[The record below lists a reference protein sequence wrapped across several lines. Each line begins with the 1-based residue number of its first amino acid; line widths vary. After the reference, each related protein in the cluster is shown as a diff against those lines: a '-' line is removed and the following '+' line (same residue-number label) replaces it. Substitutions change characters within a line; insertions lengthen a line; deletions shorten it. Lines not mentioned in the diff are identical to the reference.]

1 MIDLLRRTKQLY
13 QKLHF
18 DPALFIT
25 VGALLIIGIIMV
37 ASTTSVVG
45 ASKFGDGFYHLKRHL
60 IFMTL
65 GGILFIIGNVTD
77 HHLYKRYIPFGF
89 FIGLFIL
96 SLTLIPGIGTKLG
109 GAKRWINLVFFQFQP
124 VELMK
129 FFISVFLANALTAKS
144 SVLSQFTKGITPI
157 LAIIILPIILLSQ
170 QPDLGNI
177 ILIILVTFS
186 VFFVANLPLKHLF
199 AFIGM
204 ALSGV
209 LTSIAI
215 YPYQL
220 ERIKIFLDPWSD
232 PLGRSYHIIQ
242 SYTAIGSGGLLGH
255 GFGQSKLK
263 FFYLP
268 LHYSD
273 FIFSIICE
281 EGGFIFASIVV
292 LLFLNLVFQGFR
304 IARDSQSSYSSYLAI
319 SLTLFLCFQACL
331 NIGVVIGL
339 FPITGIPLTFISYG
353 GTSLVMSLFSCG
365 VLMNIAKSNLRKGVS

>member
-1 MIDLLRRTKQLY
+1 MVNHLINTFIYIKRRLY
-13 QKLHF
+13 F
-18 DPALFIT
+18 DSALTIT
-25 VGALLIIGIIMV
+25 IGALLLIGIIMV

-45 ASKFGDGFYHLKRHL
+45 ASTFGDGFYHLKRHL
-60 IFMTL
+60 VFMVL
-65 GGILFIIGNVTD
+65 GMMMFVLGNVTD
-77 HHLYKRYIPFGF
+77 HHVYKKWVIPGF
-89 FIGLFIL
+89 FGSLVVL
-96 SLTLIPGIGTKLG
+96 SLTLIPGVGTKLG
-109 GAKRWINLVFFQFQP
+109 GAQRWINLGFFQFQP
-124 VELMK
+124 VEVTK
-129 FFISVFLANALTAKS
+129 FFITVFLASALTHKASKITN
-144 SVLSQFTKGITPI
+144 FKEGIVPI
-157 LAIIILPIILLSQ
+157 LMMVSLPIIILSQ

-177 ILIILVTFS
+177 ILILTVTFS
-186 VFFVANLPLKHLF
+186 LLFIANIPKKHLG
-199 AFIGM
+199 AFFLT

-209 LTSIAI
+209 ITSIAL

-220 ERIKIFLDPWSD
+220 ERIKIFLDPWAD

-281 EGGFIFASIVV
+281 EGGLIFASIVI
-292 LLFLNLVFQGFR
+292 LLFLNLLFQGFR
-304 IARDSQSSYSSYLAI
+304 IAREAQNPFSSYLAVG
-319 SLTLFLCFQACL
+319 LTLFLCIQACL

-353 GTSLVMSLFSCG
+353 GTSLVVSLFVCG
-365 VLMNIAKSNLRKGVS
+365 VLMNISKGNVK